1 MKQHV
6 YGQVFLDTDDG
17 KYYLYLGDNN
27 YEVITQQ
34 AVIDD
39 ALAALAQLEATVA
52 TKQDAEPGKGLST
65 NDFTD
70 EAKAEISLNSE
81 EINEL
86 QVTNANQ
93 DQQIQQIKQQVESSL
108 GGVKAVITTASPA
121 PTIDGLYALNG
132 AGTYTNLGGLVLPA
146 NTLGYVL
153 KSGNTYSPIF
163 VPFSLTG
170 VVAKVAD
177 SNVVFALKDDNNFTY
192 GYVAKDLTTYVATD
206 KRKRVIVSIPII
218 SNTKIIAGT
227 QATSATVD
235 YLPQFFAADG
245 SYYSSAARKP
255 KDSYNRLKGRRMV
268 IISNSMD
275 ADRNASTGDP
285 LYNITASV
293 NSRWA
298 YIRDKFGVIM
308 AKIDAI
314 RSTSM
319 AIPSADLNPPTI
331 PYVDDS
337 RLLTLQGTY
346 DPKQIDI
353 VLIGDL
359 VNDLVGRNVPAGT
372 INSAN
377 KADVYGA
384 TNYAYD
390 YLTTTFIN
398 AKIVQ
403 LGVQPFHRAGDPRD
417 FINATTGLTTSQL
430 RTIVEAQC
438 KRYNVLYC
446 PLEDIGPVTY
456 NNAVNTSLV
465 PDGLHLTGALQYSR
479 VGPVIG
485 SFLNRLF

>member
-1 MKQHV
+1 MAEKV
-6 YGQVFLDTDDG
+6 TVPLKSDGDLFKATEVNDITSVINNNADELTNTTFQVGEIATDVE
-17 KYYLYLGDNN
+17 N
-27 YEVITQQ
+27 
-34 AVIDD
+34 
-39 ALAALAQLEATVA
+39 
-52 TKQDAEPGKGLST
+52 LST
-65 NDFTD
+65 D
-70 EAKAEISLNSE
+70 IQ
-81 EINEL
+81 EL
-86 QVTNANQ
+86 QS
-93 DQQIQQIKQQVESSL
+93 QIETSL
-108 GGVKAVITTASPA
+108 GGVEAVLTTASSA

-132 AGTYTNLGGLVLPA
+132 AGTYANLGGVVLPA

-163 VPFSLTG
+163 IPFSLTG

-177 SNVVFALKDDNNFTY
+177 PNVIFALKDDNNYTY

-206 KRKRVIVSIPII
+206 KRKRVIVSLPIV
-218 SNTKIIAGT
+218 SRTNIIAGT
-227 QATSATVD
+227 EATASTIT
-235 YLPQFFAADG
+235 YSPQFFAADG
-245 SYYSSAARKP
+245 AYYSSAAGRN
-255 KDSYNRLKGRRMV
+255 KDIHNRLKGRRIV

-298 YIRDKFGVIM
+298 YLRDRYGAIM
-308 AKIDAI
+308 ANVDAR

-319 AIPSADLNPPTI
+319 AIPSADLNPPTV

-337 RLLTLQGTY
+337 RLLVLQGTY
-346 DPKQIDI
+346 QPSQIDI
-353 VLIGDL
+353 VIIGDL

-372 INSAN
+372 INSTN

-390 YLTTTFIN
+390 YLTATFIN

-417 FINATTGLTTSQL
+417 FVNTTTGLSASQL

-456 NNAVNTSLV
+456 NNASNTSLV

-479 VGPVIG
+479 VGPVLG
-485 SFLNRLF
+485 NFLNRLF